1 MSEFETCSGCAAKFD
16 ASRALVSLGVPP
28 FFNMFTA
35 KGVSM
40 LVRCPNCRRQ
50 FRSQKV
56 RLFGFVTPNGI
67 GWIILA
73 LLVICIAVAAAQAPS
88 L

>member
-1 MSEFETCSGCAAKFD
+1 MSELETCSGCAAKFD
-16 ASRALVSLGVPP
+16 ATKALVSLGVPP

-67 GWIILA
+67 GCIIVA
-73 LLVICIAVAAAQAPS
+73 LFAICIAVAAAQAP
-88 L
+88 

>member
-1 MSEFETCSGCAAKFD
+1 MSELETCSGCSEKFD
-16 ASRALVSLGVPP
+16 ASSALVSFGVPP

-73 LLVICIAVAAAQAPS
+73 LLVTCVVVAVVQA

>member
-1 MSEFETCSGCAAKFD
+1 MSELETCSGCAAKFD
-16 ASRALVSLGVPP
+16 ASKALVSLGVPP

-67 GWIILA
+67 GWIIVA
-73 LLVICIAVAAAQAPS
+73 LLAICIAVAVAQAP
-88 L
+88 